1 VKPINALRATIFLV
15 FLLLMPS
22 LGFPADLPVGT
33 VTAPVPVEICFPLQD
48 GERILKDLEALPI
61 CREAVTA
68 AEEAL
73 NSSELR
79 AETLDNRIVE
89 QDKELTDARK
99 LVDDT
104 RKAGEEA
111 AKVASGPWYQ
121 KVLNAGKSIGLGIVL
136 GFVIGL

>member
-1 VKPINALRATIFLV
+1 MRPQNALGSTIFLV

-22 LGFPADLPVGT
+22 LGFGADLPAGAAT
-33 VTAPVPVEICFPLQD
+33 GSNPAEICFPLQD

-73 NSSELR
+73 TSSELR

-99 LVDDT
+99 LVEDT

-121 KVLNAGKSIGLGIVL
+121 KVLNAGKWIGLGIVL